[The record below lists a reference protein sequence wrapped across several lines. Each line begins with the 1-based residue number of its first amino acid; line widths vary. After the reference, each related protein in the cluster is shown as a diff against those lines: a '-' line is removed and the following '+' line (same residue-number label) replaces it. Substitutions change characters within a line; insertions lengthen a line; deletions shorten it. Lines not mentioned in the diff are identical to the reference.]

1 MAEEP
6 PAGLLDPLFASEAMT
21 AIFSDRGRLQGMLDF
36 ELGLAR
42 AEAEVGLIPAA
53 AVAPIAAAAKAE
65 RLNLA
70 ALARQ
75 AAEAGIPT
83 IPLVKQLTAL
93 VAAKDPAAARY
104 VHWGATSQ
112 DVIDTGCL
120 LQLRSAFELLDLDLS
135 ALSTTL
141 CTLAESYRDTP
152 VVARTWM
159 QHALPTTFG
168 FVVAGW
174 LDAILRHRQRLTEI
188 RPRALSLQF
197 GGAVGTLAALAGRG
211 PEVAK
216 ALAEELQLSLPA
228 AP

>member
-65 RLNLA
+65 RLNVA

-83 IPLVKQLTAL
+83 IPLVKQLT
-93 VAAKDPAAARY
+93 
-104 VHWGATSQ
+104 
-112 DVIDTGCL
+112 
-120 LQLRSAFELLDLDLS
+120 
-135 ALSTTL
+135 
-141 CTLAESYRDTP
+141 
-152 VVARTWM
+152 
-159 QHALPTTFG
+159 
-168 FVVAGW
+168 
-174 LDAILRHRQRLTEI
+174 
-188 RPRALSLQF
+188 
-197 GGAVGTLAALAGRG
+197 
-211 PEVAK
+211 
-216 ALAEELQLSLPA
+216 
-228 AP
+228 